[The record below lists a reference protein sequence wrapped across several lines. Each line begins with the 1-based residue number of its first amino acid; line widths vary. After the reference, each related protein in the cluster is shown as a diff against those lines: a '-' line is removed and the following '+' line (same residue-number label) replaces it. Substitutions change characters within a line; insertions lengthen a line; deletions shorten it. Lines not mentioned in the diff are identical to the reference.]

1 MPPVREDEEEIRE
14 FPSLGPVE
22 AQVIQVFVDGVKV
35 LGLPRSIGEIY
46 GLLFISPDP
55 LSLDDLVQR
64 LDISKGSASQG
75 LRALKGLGAVRE
87 IPVETSRRIHYQAD
101 TELKRLVGG
110 FIREQVRPHLESG
123 QSKIGRL
130 LDMAGDERD
139 PAQREFVRERVFQL
153 ENWIKKGRIVLPI
166 LQKVLGE

>member
-1 MPPVREDEEEIRE
+1 VPPVREDDEIRE
-14 FPSLGPVE
+14 FPLLDPVE
-22 AQVIQVFVDGVKV
+22 VQVIQVFVDGVKV

-46 GLLFISPDP
+46 GLLFISPEP

-64 LDISKGSASQG
+64 LGISKGSASQG

-87 IPVETSRRIHYQAD
+87 ITIENSRRCHYQAD

-130 LDMAGDERD
+130 LEVAGENADHER
-139 PAQREFVRERVFQL
+139 REFIRGRVSQL
-153 ENWIKKGRIVLPI
+153 ENWIKKGRIVLPV